1 MTLVRITLASPPR
14 KLCCACVDSR
24 SRLKHTLLAFF
35 GKKVVQKEVS
45 AHRNEQRNGAATSL
59 VLYTRLTLPP
69 KQKSPPSFPFLP
81 TLVLT
86 GRVTRAS
93 LPLSSLAFPFSPPP
107 IVSVRRS
114 QASLQPSA
122 EKKQEPVRLPEP
134 LFPFVFFV
142 ALTRLLVGQD
152 IYID

>member
-45 AHRNEQRNGAATSL
+45 AHRNEQRSGAATSL

-69 KQKSPPSFPFLP
+69 KQKSPPFFPFLP

-93 LPLSSLAFPFSPPP
+93 LPLSSLAFPPSLFPSPDRQCTPFAS
-107 IVSVRRS
+107 VSATLR
-114 QASLQPSA
+114 
-122 EKKQEPVRLPEP
+122 EKKKKKSRSPFVSPSHFS
-134 LFPFVFFV
+134 LFPFSS
-142 ALTRLLVGQD
+142 L
-152 IYID
+152 